1 MSGNSLE
8 GDAPIVSP
16 PPQTAEYWRRRAN
29 EARAE
34 AQEAKDPDARQ
45 ALLRIAEL
53 CEQLAE
59 EAERD
64 LNPSEN

>member
-1 MSGNSLE
+1 M
-8 GDAPIVSP
+8 SP
-16 PPQTAEYWRRRAN
+16 PSQTAEYWRRRAH

-45 ALLRIAEL
+45 TLLRIAEL
-53 CEQLAE
+53 CDQLAE